1 MTVFQAIRKHL
12 SYANVAAT
20 MALVFAITG
29 GAFAAS
35 GSGGGSGSKA
45 TASVGGGSGAS
56 NQMLA
61 AIAKSKPKPKGK
73 AGPRGPAGPKG
84 ATGATGATGPAGP
97 AGTAGAA
104 GAKGETGGQGLQ
116 GEKGESVK
124 GETGPA
130 GPEGNIKATLPSG
143 MTETGTWDWGLPS
156 RETEGVTYPESGAPI
171 AFTIP
176 LEKAL
181 DAEHVFYVAHGETE
195 IPEQCKGTV
204 EKPTATKGNLCVYE
218 ELSNGLNEETEIAP
232 YQRSLKRPYGNTEG
246 LYFTNPEDDGA
257 GTTGAILVLIPSQT
271 VNESHGAFGTWAVTA
286 P

>member
-1 MTVFQAIRKHL
+1 MTVFQRVRKQITP
-12 SYANVAAT
+12 AT
-20 MALVFAITG
+20 VLAFVALVFAVTG

-35 GSGGGSGSKA
+35 GNRGGSGSKA

-56 NQMLA
+56 NQTLA
-61 AIAKSKPKPKGK
+61 AIAKSKPKGK
-73 AGPRGPAGPKG
+73 AGPRGPAGPR
-84 ATGATGATGPAGP
+84 GATGATGPAGP
-97 AGTAGAA
+97 AGSAGAA
-104 GAKGETGGQGLQ
+104 GAKGENGSTGGQGIQ
-116 GEKGESVK
+116 GEKGESMK

-143 MTETGTWDWGLPS
+143 TTETGTWDWGLPS
-156 RETEGVTYPESGAPI
+156 RETEAVTYPESGAPI

-218 ELSNGLNEETEIAP
+218 EQSNGLNEETEIAP
-232 YQRSLKRPYGNTEG
+232 YQRSLKRPYGDTEG
-246 LYFTNPEDDGA
+246 LYFTSPEDDGA
-257 GTTGAILVLIPSQT
+257 GTTGAIVALIPSQT